1 MKRFSLLSEDGNDAA
16 SGGSSASGGGNEQ
29 ITAKIALVK
38 EGDNVKLKIINDSNY
53 ITNIQPTIY
62 DIIEKFNNSS
72 NSDPSTKKFF
82 KKIEVKPVGQVDI
95 AKLFNNLQ
103 TTINT
108 INVYNSNSD
117 VNRIKQAGKDQR
129 SNIDYSE
136 IDDKDN
142 IKFKPTD
149 EKDKEKTAEEKK
161 TYEAQLANVKKVKD
175 KLNSLKWA
183 ETGEI
188 QTILNGGFGVIR
200 GLMDDFQHLT
210 KMCILSKNFWRN
222 YNKNINLIANAIK
235 YTNAAESKDASIKN
249 IKDNIFNNSK
259 QQYKMGNG
267 EMTPVNQTNPIKQ

>member
-1 MKRFSLLSEDGNDAA
+1 MKRFSLLNEDGNDAA
-16 SGGSSASGGGNEQ
+16 SGGSGGSGDDNEQ

-72 NSDPSTKKFF
+72 TSDSSTKKFF

-108 INVYNSNSD
+108 INVYNSNTD
-117 VNRIKQAGKDQR
+117 VQAIKNAGKDQDN
-129 SNIDYSE
+129 NIEYA
-136 IDDKDN
+136 DKDEKGN
-142 IKFKPTD
+142 IKFKPTN
-149 EKDKEKTAEEKK
+149 ETDKEQTAEQKK

-175 KLNSLKWA
+175 KLDSLKWA

-188 QTILNGGFGVIR
+188 QTILNGGFKVIR
-200 GLMDDFQHLT
+200 ELMNDFQHLT
-210 KMCILSKNFWRN
+210 KMCILSQNFWKN

-235 YTNAAESKDASIKN
+235 YTNAVEDEAVSRKN
-249 IKDNIFNNSK
+249 IESNIFNNSK
-259 QQYKMGNG
+259 QQYKMGSG
-267 EMTPVNQTNPIKQ
+267 AMQKVEQPKPIK